1 MATERITLVTGAA
14 SGIGAAVC
22 RRIAAPGQTI
32 FLHTGSNREKAEKV
46 AEDLREKGARTKVF
60 LSDFS
65 NPEAG
70 AALIEEVAQ
79 HTDRLD
85 SLAHIAGFAERK
97 PIGVV
102 SAEDFRKS
110 MATNGEVFFY
120 MATAALPLIRKGV
133 NGRVVTAGSFVAH
146 AFRFGPD
153 FLFPAT
159 AAAKAGLAALTKSLA
174 MQLAPE
180 GINVNC
186 VVPGFIQK
194 DPGSHTSLTDE
205 SRRRVNELVPL
216 GRFGQPDEVA
226 AMVAFLLGPDASYI
240 TGQTIHV
247 DGGVTL

>member
-1 MATERITLVTGAA
+1 MVERITLVTGAA

-32 FLHTGSNREKAEKV
+32 YLHTGSNREKAQKV
-46 AEDLREKGARTKVF
+46 AEELEAKGAKTKVF
-60 LSDFS
+60 VADFS
-65 NPEAG
+65 NPETG
-70 AALIEEVAQ
+70 EALIDEVAR

-85 SLAHIAGFAERK
+85 SLAHIAGYAERK

-102 SAEDFRKS
+102 SAKAFRQS
-110 MATNGEVFFY
+110 MATNGEAFFY
-120 MATAALPLIRKGV
+120 MATAALPLIRRGV
-133 NGRVVTAGSFVAH
+133 DGRIVTAGSFVAH

-174 MQLAPE
+174 MQLAPD

-194 DPGSHTSLTDE
+194 EIGSHTSLTDE
-205 SRRRVNELVPL
+205 SRRRVLDLVPL
-216 GRFGQPDEVA
+216 GRFGQAKEVA
-226 AMVAFLLGPDASYI
+226 AMIAFLLGPDASYI